1 MTMKAVTTVTIIH
14 DADQDLKDL
23 LWPLVT
29 SGASVEIKRENIEPH
44 IPAGRGPKV
53 LPQIPPQ
60 IPPAVLRQG
69 DPDWREPAKKQKSVR
84 PAHVI
89 VNGVRAVSSKSY
101 REGTDDP
108 RTVYEI
114 VQSGKTPYQRINVE
128 ATLARIGMTE
138 EQIYAGKW
146 KQGTLEAMLRKVLGH
161 RRSQGSLR
169 PEPVVLSSDSGRPR
183 ATSVPL
189 ARNDDEQEDDVQQQR
204 ELAHAIANGGH

>member
-1 MTMKAVTTVTIIH
+1 MKAVTTVTIIH

-53 LPQIPPQ
+53 LPQIPP
-60 IPPAVLRQG
+60 AGLRQG
-69 DPDWREPAKKQKSVR
+69 DPDWREPVKKHKSVR
-84 PAHVI
+84 PGQVI
-89 VNGVRAVSSKSY
+89 VNGLRAVTSKSY
-101 REGTDDP
+101 REGRDDP
-108 RTVYEI
+108 RTVYE
-114 VQSGKTPYQRINVE
+114 VVHQGKTPYQRINIE

-138 EQIYAGKW
+138 EQICAGKW
-146 KQGTLEAMLRKVLGH
+146 KKGTIEAMLRKVLGH

-169 PEPVVLSSDSGRPR
+169 PKAVVLSPDSGRPR

-189 ARNDDEQEDDVQQQR
+189 ARNDGEHEDDVQQQR
-204 ELAHAIANGGH
+204 ELAHAVANGGH